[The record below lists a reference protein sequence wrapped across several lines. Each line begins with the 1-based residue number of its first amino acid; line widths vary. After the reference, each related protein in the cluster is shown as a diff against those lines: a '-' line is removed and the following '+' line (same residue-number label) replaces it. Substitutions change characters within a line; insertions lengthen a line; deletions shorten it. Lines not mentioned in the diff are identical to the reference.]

1 MPFDE
6 NLQSKQSILSF
17 LTAFTNNSQYSGSIS
32 LANSNLLQ
40 YLFELH
46 KKDKCHNLF
55 F

>member
-6 NLQSKQSILSF
+6 NLQSKQSILSFF

-40 YLFELH
+40 SSL
-46 KKDKCHNLF
+46 
-55 F
+55 